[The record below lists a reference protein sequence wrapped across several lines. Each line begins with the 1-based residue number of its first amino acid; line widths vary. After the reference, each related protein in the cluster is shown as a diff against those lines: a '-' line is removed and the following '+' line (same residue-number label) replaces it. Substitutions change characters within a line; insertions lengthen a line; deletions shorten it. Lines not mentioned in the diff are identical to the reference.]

1 MIQLYL
7 LSVAY
12 LVIGSGFLL
21 SDTHGIKMNFLF
33 SLRFAFRNNRAVRLS
48 LVIGGFL
55 LTIGLALFPI
65 DPGPRIIGDLLPMLN
80 IFLLSVWYLV
90 EALHKAEAEE
100 LITSVV
106 GRYRERTRERM
117 GYATLVIALIHFLLP
132 HFVLL

>member
-21 SDTHGIKMNFLF
+21 SDTHGIKMSILF
-33 SLRFAFRNNRAVRLS
+33 SLRFTFRNNRAVRLS
-48 LVIGGFL
+48 LIIGGFL

-65 DPGPRIIGDLLPMLN
+65 DPGPRIIGDLLPLIN
-80 IFLLSVWYLV
+80 IFILSIWYLTESLQKS
-90 EALHKAEAEE
+90 EADE
-100 LITSVV
+100 LFTSVV
-106 GRYRERTRERM
+106 GRYRERSRERM
-117 GYATLVIALIHFLLP
+117 GYVTLVVALIHFLLP

>member
-21 SDTHGIKMNFLF
+21 SDTHGIRMSILF
-33 SLRFAFRNNRAVRLS
+33 SLRFTFRNNRAVRLG
-48 LVIGGFL
+48 LIIGGFL
-55 LTIGLALFPI
+55 LTVGLALFPI
-65 DPGPRIIGDLLPMLN
+65 DPGPRIIGDLLPMIN
-80 IFLLSVWYLV
+80 VFVMSVWYLS
-90 EALHKAEAEE
+90 EARQKPETDE

-106 GRYRERTRERM
+106 GRYRERM
-117 GYATLVIALIHFLLP
+117 GYVTLAVALLHFLLP